1 VSRGTIRADKRSRE
15 TCLAERPFRWGILS
29 AANIARRRFV
39 PGLLAGTEGLLG
51 AVAARDGDRA
61 RAFADEFGIPR
72 AYDSYEA
79 LLADPEIDG
88 VYIGLPNLLHTEW
101 TIRAAEAGK
110 HVLCEKPLSRRA
122 SDVERMAAVCEAAGV
137 VLMEAFMYRHHPQHA
152 RVRELL
158 AAGEIGEPTFLR
170 ATFSFA
176 MTDERRSRDVRT
188 NPALDGGAFM
198 DVGCYALNAARFL
211 FDAEPVEVSAIQRFD
226 PALGVDTSLAAIV
239 RFPGDRLAMIDGS
252 FDVSGP
258 QRYEVVGFNGSIIV
272 DPAFQPGPAAT
283 SFTVIRGGE
292 RNPVEV
298 PGVDQYALEA
308 DHFARS
314 ARAGRLL
321 PPAEDGRAQARA
333 LEALY
338 LSAETG
344 QAVRLA

>member
-1 VSRGTIRADKRSRE
+1 MPV
-15 TCLAERPFRWGILS
+15 RPFRWGILS

-39 PGLLAGTEGLLG
+39 PGVLGGTEGELG

-61 RAFADEFGIPR
+61 RAFAAEFGIPR

-79 LLADPEIDG
+79 LLADPDIDG

-101 TIRAAEAGK
+101 TIRAAGAGK

-122 SDVERMAAVCEAAGV
+122 ADVDRMAAACETAGV

-152 RVRELL
+152 KVRELV
-158 AAGEIGEPTFLR
+158 AAGAIGDVTFLR

-176 MTDERRSRDVRT
+176 MADERRASDVRT
-188 NPALDGGAFM
+188 NQALDGGAFM

-211 FDAEPVEVSAIQRFD
+211 FDAEPVEVTALGRFD
-226 PALGVDTSLAAIV
+226 AALGVDTSMSALA
-239 RFPGDRLAMIDGS
+239 RFPGDRLAQIDGS
-252 FDVSGP
+252 FDVAGQ
-258 QRYEVVGFNGSIIV
+258 QRYEIVGFGGSILV

-283 SFTVIRGGE
+283 TCTLVRGGE
-292 RNPVEV
+292 REV
-298 PGVDQYALEA
+298 VTVSGLDQYAAEA

-314 ARAGRLL
+314 AWAGRLL

-338 LSAETG
+338 RSAETG